1 MECAPATDYTGN
13 MNEIQPERPTL
24 LLVEDD
30 VYFRETLVLEF
41 QERGYTVFEAATHRD
56 IDALSVSALRFA
68 IVDLRLGAEWGLD
81 CVARLKVRWPEVRIL
96 VLTGYGSIATA
107 VEAVRLGADNY
118 LTKPISMDT
127 LERALW
133 TDDVQAEEA
142 PNRESLARHEREY
155 IEYVLVQ
162 CEGNI
167 THAAEWLGIHRQS
180 LQRKLRKLT
189 PP

>member
-1 MECAPATDYTGN
+1 
-13 MNEIQPERPTL
+13 MNESQPERPTL
-24 LLVEDD
+24 LLLEDD
-30 VYFRETLVLEF
+30 LYFRETLCLEF
-41 QERGYTVFEAATHRD
+41 QERGYAVFEAATQSEMD
-56 IDALSVSALRFA
+56 TLTLTALRFA

-81 CVARLKVRWPEVRIL
+81 LMANLKLRWPDVRII

-107 VEAVRLGADNY
+107 VEAVRLGAANY
-118 LTKPISMDT
+118 LTKPIAMDV

-133 TDDVQAEEA
+133 TDDVQAEEV

-162 CEGNI
+162 CDGNI
-167 THAAEWLGIHRQS
+167 THAADWLGIHRQS
-180 LQRKLRKLT
+180 LQRKLRKLA